1 MNDMNTTENSAM
13 LTIYDNPPRSAWGTL
28 TERCTRREEEITRQV
43 EEILEEVRTGGD
55 RALCDITERIEG
67 RRPEAFE
74 IPAETVEAAAGELS
88 DAMKQALD
96 TARANIEAF
105 HRAQLPAEV
114 RVETMPGVTCLQRAV
129 AIDRVGLYIP
139 GGRAPLFSTVLML
152 ALPARVA
159 GCREVILCTPARA
172 DGSVAPEIRYA
183 ARLCGVTHLFAVGG
197 AQAIAAMAYG
207 TESIP
212 RVEKIFGP
220 GNRYVTK
227 AKQLV
232 GARDVAIDLPA
243 GPSEVLVLADD
254 SASTEFAAAD
264 LLSQAEHGGDS
275 QAVLVC
281 ASTEFAQATQR
292 AVAEQLTRRRRAAII
307 REALQQ
313 SRIIVLTDRE
323 ERIAFS
329 NAYAPEHLILT
340 MESPWEAAAGITSA
354 GSVFIGRWSTES
366 AGDYASGTNH
376 TLPTGGWARSCNG
389 VNVDSYLRKITFQ
402 ELTREGLRR
411 LAPTIEAMA
420 MAEGLDAHADAVRIR
435 LESAEAP
442 NDTLNPQN
450 PKRS

>member
-1 MNDMNTTENSAM
+1 MNTTENSEM

-28 TERCTRREEEITRQV
+28 TERCRRREEEITRQV
-43 EEILEEVRTGGD
+43 ESLLEEVRTGGD
-55 RALCDITERIEG
+55 RALRDITQRIEG
-67 RRPEAFE
+67 RRPKHFEVPEEAL
-74 IPAETVEAAAGELS
+74 EAAGAELS
-88 DAMKQALD
+88 ETLKRALD

-105 HRAQLPAEV
+105 HRAQLPPEV

-183 ARLCGVTHLFAVGG
+183 ARLCGVTRLFAVGG
-197 AQAIAAMAYG
+197 AQAVAAMAYG

-220 GNRYVTK
+220 GNRYVTT

-254 SASTEFAAAD
+254 SASPAFAAAD
-264 LLSQAEHGGDS
+264 LLSQAEHGDDS

-281 ASTEFAQATQR
+281 ASAAFARAVQR
-292 AVAEQLTRRRRAAII
+292 AVGEQLRERRRAATI
-307 REALQQ
+307 REALRQ
-313 SRIIVLTDRE
+313 SRIIVLPERAD
-323 ERIAFS
+323 RIAFS

-340 MESPWEAAAGITSA
+340 MADPWEAAAGITAA

-376 TLPTGGWARSCNG
+376 TLPTGGWARSYSG
-389 VNVDSYLRKITFQ
+389 VNVESFLRRITFQ
-402 ELTREGLRR
+402 ELTREGLDR
-411 LAPTIEAMA
+411 LAPTIETMA
-420 MAEGLDAHADAVRIR
+420 LAEGLDAHAAAVRIR
-435 LESAEAP
+435 LEE
-442 NDTLNPQN
+442 PQPQTTN
-450 PKRS
+450 AL